1 MAVSLADIKKL
12 RDITGAGMMD
22 VKKALEEANG
32 DFETAKDL
40 LRKRGQAIAAKRSD
54 REASE
59 GCVLAKAENG
69 FAAIVALKCETDFV
83 AKNADFVALTKK
95 ILDIAME
102 HKPADLEALKA
113 IKTDDG
119 MTVAELVTE
128 RSGVTGEKMELSDYT
143 FLQGKRVDAYNHLGN
158 KLSTIVLFD
167 EPEASHEAV
176 HGVAMQVAAMNP
188 LALDADHIPAEVK
201 ERELAVN
208 VEKTK
213 SEEIAKYVE
222 NVIRKA
228 GINPAH
234 VDTDDHIESNT
245 AKGWLTPEQAK
256 LARELKASAAAEA
269 EANLEKQAKKI
280 EMISQG
286 RLQKYFKENTLMD
299 QIYVGNDDKQP
310 VKEFLAKQHATCL
323 DFKRVTLNQ
332 E

>member
-1 MAVSLADIKKL
+1 MAVTLADIKKL

-95 ILDIAME
+95 ILDLAIAN
-102 HKPADLEALKA
+102 KPADLAALLA
-113 IKTDDG
+113 IKVDNL
-119 MTVAELVTE
+119 TVAELVTE
-128 RSGVTGEKMELSDYT
+128 RSGVTGEKMELSDYA
-143 FLQGKRVDAYNHLGN
+143 FVEGACVDAYNHLGN
-158 KLSTIVLFD
+158 KLSTVVVFS
-167 EPEASHEAV
+167 EADQEVA
-176 HGVAMQVAAMNP
+176 HGVAMHIAAMNP
-188 LALDADHIPAEVK
+188 MALDADHIAEEVK
-201 ERELAVN
+201 ARELAVAID
-208 VEKTK
+208 KTK
-213 SEEIAKYVE
+213 ADEIAKAVE
-222 NVIRKA
+222 QAIRKA

-234 VDTDDHIESNT
+234 VDTDDHIESNQ
-245 AKGWLTPEQAK
+245 AKGWLTAEQAQ
-256 LARELKASAAAEA
+256 LAREIKVSAAAEA

-310 VKEFLAKQHATCL
+310 VKEFLAKNKAVCL

>member
-22 VKKALEEANG
+22 VKKALEEAGG
-32 DFETAKDL
+32 DFEAAKDL

-95 ILDIAME
+95 ILDLAME

-113 IKTDDG
+113 LKVDG
-119 MTVAELVTE
+119 KTVAELITE

-143 FLQGKRVDAYNHLGN
+143 FLSGACVDAYNHLGN
-158 KLSTIVLFD
+158 KLSTIVLFA
-167 EPEASHEAV
+167 EPDAAHEAV

-188 LALDADHIPAEVK
+188 LALDADHISAEVK
-201 ERELAVN
+201 EHELAVN
-208 VEKTK
+208 IEKTK

-256 LARELKASAAAEA
+256 LARELKVSAAAEA

-299 QIYVGNDDKQP
+299 QIYVGNDDKLP
-310 VKEFLAKQHATCL
+310 VKDFLAKAHATCL
-323 DFKRVTLNQ
+323 DFKRITLNQ
-332 E
+332 D

>member
-12 RDITGAGMMD
+12 REITGAGMMD

-32 DFETAKDL
+32 DFEAAKDL

-95 ILDIAME
+95 ILDLAME
-102 HKPADLEALKA
+102 NKPADLEALKA
-113 IKTDDG
+113 LKTDG

-143 FLQGKRVDAYNHLGN
+143 FLQGARVDAYNHLGN
-158 KLSTIVLFD
+158 KLSTIVLFA
-167 EPEASHEAV
+167 EPEAAHEAV

-213 SEEIAKYVE
+213 AEEIAKYVE

-228 GINPAH
+228 GINPNL
-234 VDTDDHIESNT
+234 VDSDDHIESNM
-245 AKGWLTPEQAK
+245 AKGWLTPEEAQK
-256 LARELKASAAAEA
+256 ARDLKVSAAAEA

-299 QIYVGNDDKQP
+299 QIYVGNDDKLP
-310 VKEFLAKQHATCL
+310 VKEFLAKQHATCV

-332 E
+332 D